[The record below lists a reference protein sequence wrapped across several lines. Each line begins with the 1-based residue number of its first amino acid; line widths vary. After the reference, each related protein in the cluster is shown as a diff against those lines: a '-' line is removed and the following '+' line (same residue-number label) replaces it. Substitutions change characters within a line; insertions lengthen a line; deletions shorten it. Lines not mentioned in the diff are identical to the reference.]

1 MHNYQLLKEVCKLNL
16 IKKIHD
22 PFLYDVVEDVR
33 RIETNTTPT
42 KSKVTF
48 PCLSLQCLSEE
59 DKELLHQKL
68 YAESEDMMYKF
79 QRLFSLTTRSL
90 RAREIDGKDLA
101 GHLKC
106 LGHLKPTFKDIG
118 QVPLRKQLPDLEKKE
133 SVDDAMSVI
142 NLYCSFFN
150 YRMLEHIINELGD
163 EKDKMNLAR
172 YKEDFARYGE
182 RHIFECPAVV
192 GEMSEEGQANMFVTL
207 DDSFDNCNVNHL
219 YAFVSNLEKVL
230 RMDNVSLRLCR
241 IAPGSLKLIF
251 QLPLSVQREIFP
263 LSCDQ
268 ESSLAGLG
276 VVHLSCGDYQFN
288 RQEKMVYRTRLH
300 GSYMYTCTCSYH

>member
-1 MHNYQLLKEVCKLNL
+1 MRR
-16 IKKIHD
+16 
-22 PFLYDVVEDVR
+22 VES
-33 RIETNTTPT
+33 NTTSMAPV
-42 KSKVTF
+42 KSKFTF
-48 PCLSLQCLSEE
+48 PCLSLKQLSEE
-59 DKELLHQKL
+59 DKERLRQRL

-79 QRLFSLTTRSL
+79 QDLFTSTTNSLSSRKVPV
-90 RAREIDGKDLA
+90 RELA
-101 GHLKC
+101 HNLGC
-106 LGHLKPTFKDIG
+106 LGHLKPTFKNSREP
-118 QVPLRKQLPDLEKKE
+118 PLSENLRELKRTETI
-133 SVDDAMSVI
+133 DDAMSVI
-142 NLYCSFFN
+142 NMYCSFFN
-150 YRMLEHIINELGD
+150 YRILEHIINKLGAEQD
-163 EKDKMNLAR
+163 RVNLAR

-268 ESSLAGLG
+268 ESALAELG

-288 RQEKMVYRTRLH
+288 RQEKMVRNETAWIIH
-300 GSYMYTCTCSYH
+300 VHVVITD

>member
-1 MHNYQLLKEVCKLNL
+1 MRR
-16 IKKIHD
+16 
-22 PFLYDVVEDVR
+22 VES
-33 RIETNTTPT
+33 NTTSVAPV
-42 KSKVTF
+42 KSKFTF
-48 PCLSLQCLSEE
+48 PYLRFQHLSEAAE
-59 DKELLHQKL
+59 QRLRQKL

-79 QRLFSLTTRSL
+79 QNLFTSTKKSFC
-90 RAREIDGKDLA
+90 ARQVAIKDLA
-101 GHLKC
+101 QHLKG
-106 LGHLKPTFKDIG
+106 LGQLKPTFKDTG
-118 QVPLRKQLPDLEKKE
+118 ELPLRHRLVELEKKE
-133 SVDDAMSVI
+133 SVDDAMSIVFD
-142 NLYCSFFN
+142 YCSFFN

-163 EKDKMNLAR
+163 EEDKANLAR
-172 YKEDFARYGE
+172 YKEDFARYGK

-268 ESSLAGLG
+268 ESALAGLG
-276 VVHLSCGDYQFN
+276 VIDLSCGDYQFHT
-288 RQEKMVYRTRLH
+288 QEKMVRNKTAWIIH
-300 GSYMYTCTCSYH
+300 VHVVITN

>member
-1 MHNYQLLKEVCKLNL
+1 MRR
-16 IKKIHD
+16 
-22 PFLYDVVEDVR
+22 VEQ
-33 RIETNTTPT
+33 NTTSVAPV
-42 KSKVTF
+42 KSKFTF
-48 PCLSLQCLSEE
+48 PCLSLKQLSEE
-59 DKELLHQKL
+59 DKELLRQKL
-68 YAESEDMMYKF
+68 YSESEDMMYKF
-79 QRLFSLTTRSL
+79 QDLFTSTTNSL
-90 RAREIDGKDLA
+90 RVRKIPVKELA

-118 QVPLRKQLPDLEKKE
+118 QLPLRQYLVDLEKKE
-133 SVDDAMSVI
+133 SLDDAMSVI

-150 YRMLEHIINELGD
+150 YRMLEHIINKLGVEQD
-163 EKDKMNLAR
+163 RVNLAR

-268 ESSLAGLG
+268 ESALAGLG

-288 RQEKMVYRTRLH
+288 RQEEMVRTGLH
-300 GSYMYTCTCSYH
+300 GSYLYM

>member
-1 MHNYQLLKEVCKLNL
+1 M
-16 IKKIHD
+16 
-22 PFLYDVVEDVR
+22 R
-33 RIETNTTPT
+33 RIETVTTSVAPT
-42 KSKVTF
+42 KSKFTF
-48 PCLSLQCLSEE
+48 PCLSLKQLSEE
-59 DKELLHQKL
+59 DKELLRQRL
-68 YAESEDMMYKF
+68 YSESEDMMYKF
-79 QRLFSLTTRSL
+79 QDLFTSTTNSL
-90 RAREIDGKDLA
+90 RVRKIPVKELA

-118 QVPLRKQLPDLEKKE
+118 QLPLRQYLVDLEKKE
-133 SVDDAMSVI
+133 SLDDAMSVI

-150 YRMLEHIINELGD
+150 YRMLEHIINKLGT
-163 EKDKMNLAR
+163 EQDKVNLAR

-268 ESSLAGLG
+268 ESALAELG

-288 RQEKMVYRTRLH
+288 RQLEKMVRNETAWIIH
-300 GSYMYTCTCSYH
+300 VHVVITD

>member
-1 MHNYQLLKEVCKLNL
+1 MRR
-16 IKKIHD
+16 
-22 PFLYDVVEDVR
+22 VES
-33 RIETNTTPT
+33 ITNSVAPV
-42 KSKVTF
+42 KSKFTF
-48 PCLSLQCLSEE
+48 PCLSLKQLSEE
-59 DKELLHQKL
+59 DKELLRQKL

-79 QRLFSLTTRSL
+79 QDLFTSTTNSL
-90 RAREIDGKDLA
+90 RVRKIPVKELA

-118 QVPLRKQLPDLEKKE
+118 RLPLRQYLVDLEKKE
-133 SVDDAMSVI
+133 SLDDAMSVI

-150 YRMLEHIINELGD
+150 YRMLEHIINKLGVEQD
-163 EKDKMNLAR
+163 RVNLAR

-241 IAPGSLKLIF
+241 IAPGSLKPTATVCPTRGI
-251 QLPLSVQREIFP
+251 
-263 LSCDQ
+263 
-268 ESSLAGLG
+268 SSLLRSR
-276 VVHLSCGDYQFN
+276 VISSWTWS
-288 RQEKMVYRTRLH
+288 RTSLLW
-300 GSYMYTCTCSYH
+300 